1 MDAELVP
8 RILQPLDT
16 NVFATIGSSAAKD
29 RRRNA
34 NQLLIQDVMVVPTES
49 AARIT
54 HGMVT
59 VMDIPTSKSTTIISK
74 MKLKMFNS
82 KDMLRVL
89 ENWHNS

>member
-8 RILQPLDT
+8 RILQPLET
-16 NVFATIGSSAAKD
+16 NVFATIGSLAAKE

-34 NQLLIQDVMVVPTES
+34 DQLLIQDVMVVLTES
-49 AARIT
+49 AALMT

-59 VMDIPTSKSTTIISK
+59 VMDIPTSKSTTKISK
-74 MKLKMFNS
+74 MKLKLFNF